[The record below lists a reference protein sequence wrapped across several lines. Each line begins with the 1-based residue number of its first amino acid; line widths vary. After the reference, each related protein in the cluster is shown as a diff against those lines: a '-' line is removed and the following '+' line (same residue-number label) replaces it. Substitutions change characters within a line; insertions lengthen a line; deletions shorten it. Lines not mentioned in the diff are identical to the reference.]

1 MGDCNWNVRMAMRKF
16 ILENWSSKSNEEAL
30 TMALSVKEKGRT
42 IKGDLIVNRSLN
54 RNSIKFVVFNSSL
67 T

>member
-1 MGDCNWNVRMAMRKF
+1 MAKF

-30 TMALSVKEKGRT
+30 TMALSIKEKGRT
-42 IKGDLIVNRSLN
+42 VKGDFVVNRSLN
-54 RNSIKFVVFNSSL
+54 RNSIKFVVFDSSS